1 MININPEIW
10 KEAQQ
15 ALDRAVSIYLIDPN
29 VSLIDLGFRIRSS
42 EGNRIEPELTV
53 RIHLHQK
60 LYGDEFKVFA
70 ATNPDRVIDTQR
82 IGFAMDVLQAT
93 YELDYSCEPLLDPN
107 YRVEFSQELCG
118 GSGISNSKDQRVGTL
133 GGFVRDRL
141 SGEDMILSNW
151 HVLAGSLS
159 GQQCLLI
166 YQTELEYDNSR
177 LNNIAKYTRGAL
189 SLGLDAAVARLNEGI
204 NFTNKQ
210 SDIGTVT
217 GVTIPELGMPV
228 IKSGAGS
235 GVTSGVITGILG
247 YSIQHYDGINCFVGP
262 VVHISLNEPDGKLC
276 ASGDSGAWWLEQST
290 MRAVGLHFAGSEDS
304 RFGLAFPMPDVFRLL
319 NVEIVTEQ
327 ITDSLTNYSSVTNT
341 EKIVKVVSKQ
351 PKTDWTKKLSI
362 FTSEIHD
369 KSKVLIKK
377 TVTLLES
384 IKIKKNLHVPD
395 GNFSYKQ
402 MLSKLFNQAIKIQWY
417 IVQICLM
424 FLCCIIILNFNYY
437 QPKINKQQQKQLD
450 DLHRNL
456 LLIKRISQIEW
467 ERINSIKKII
477 IIIDQFNP
485 GMDSPLKIKIAN
497 EIYQMTKRH
506 SNLDIELICATITHE
521 SAKTWNPEIVSHA
534 NAIGLMQIIPST
546 GSHLAKEDSLEF
558 RRIEDILFDPILNIR
573 LGCRYLSTLIEAY
586 NIDGG
591 LAAYN
596 GGMRRAEIWLRNGR
610 AKGILREETDKYV
623 PSILKIY
630 ADYRQM

>member
-1 MININPEIW
+1 MRFDDPKILNSNQPGTGQVTIVTTPKIGMRVI
-10 KEAQQ
+10 KPGAGTEATSGIITRI
-15 ALDRAVSIYLIDPN
+15 LDYLIHKYDAVN
-29 VSLIDLGFRIRSS
+29 RVVSPII
-42 EGNRIEPELTV
+42 
-53 RIHLHQK
+53 
-60 LYGDEFKVFA
+60 
-70 ATNPDRVIDTQR
+70 
-82 IGFAMDVLQAT
+82 
-93 YELDYSCEPLLDPN
+93 
-107 YRVEFSQELCG
+107 
-118 GSGISNSKDQRVGTL
+118 
-133 GGFVRDRL
+133 
-141 SGEDMILSNW
+141 
-151 HVLAGSLS
+151 
-159 GQQCLLI
+159 
-166 YQTELEYDNSR
+166 
-177 LNNIAKYTRGAL
+177 
-189 SLGLDAAVARLNEGI
+189 
-204 NFTNKQ
+204 
-210 SDIGTVT
+210 
-217 GVTIPELGMPV
+217 
-228 IKSGAGS
+228 
-235 GVTSGVITGILG
+235 
-247 YSIQHYDGINCFVGP
+247 
-262 VVHISLNEPDGKLC
+262 HISK
-276 ASGDSGAWWLEQST
+276 
-290 MRAVGLHFAGSEDS
+290 
-304 RFGLAFPMPDVFRLL
+304 
-319 NVEIVTEQ
+319 VTLFKS
-327 ITDSLTNYSSVTNT
+327 IT
-341 EKIVKVVSKQ
+341 
-351 PKTDWTKKLSI
+351 
-362 FTSEIHD
+362 
-369 KSKVLIKK
+369 IKK
-377 TVTLLES
+377 V
-384 IKIKKNLHVPD
+384 
-395 GNFSYKQ
+395 
-402 MLSKLFNQAIKIQWY
+402 LSKLFNQAIKIQWH

-485 GMDSPLKIKIAN
+485 GMDSELKIKIAN
-497 EIYQMTKRH
+497 EIYQMTIRH
-506 SNLDIELICATITHE
+506 GNLDIELICATITHE